1 MAEEKEEKGGKEE
14 KAVLLPAAAEKA
26 DEAQLAAKA
35 EAVGMAQVASRYAGP
50 GPAHEERRG
59 PSAAGPTI
67 TPQGTSLPAGVRS
80 SRVSVGRPMLAAKKP
95 AVQPHVRVR
104 ERPKK
109 AVGVAEVVTVEADR
123 AKVAEFS
130 SGGPQ

>member
-1 MAEEKEEKGGKEE
+1 
-14 KAVLLPAAAEKA
+14 
-26 DEAQLAAKA
+26 
-35 EAVGMAQVASRYAGP
+35 
-50 GPAHEERRG
+50 
-59 PSAAGPTI
+59 
-67 TPQGTSLPAGVRS
+67 
-80 SRVSVGRPMLAAKKP
+80 MLAAKKP